1 MQISKEMLEDDDWG
15 LIEATFDSL
24 TTKLPKLSE
33 AQKPVVYLV
42 TAQGII
48 ENGGLRYFLE
58 SDFPH
63 GVSHAEVAAC
73 FRNIGMT
80 KAHEIILSSLEIFP
94 DFKPQADLAM
104 RSELLES
111 DNSAASLGRLDAQIF
126 SEMASFEKILANY
139 IRSNLDQLYQS
150 N

>member
-48 ENGGLRYFLE
+48 ENGGLR
-58 SDFPH
+58 
-63 GVSHAEVAAC
+63 
-73 FRNIGMT
+73 
-80 KAHEIILSSLEIFP
+80 
-94 DFKPQADLAM
+94 
-104 RSELLES
+104 
-111 DNSAASLGRLDAQIF
+111 
-126 SEMASFEKILANY
+126 
-139 IRSNLDQLYQS
+139 
-150 N
+150 